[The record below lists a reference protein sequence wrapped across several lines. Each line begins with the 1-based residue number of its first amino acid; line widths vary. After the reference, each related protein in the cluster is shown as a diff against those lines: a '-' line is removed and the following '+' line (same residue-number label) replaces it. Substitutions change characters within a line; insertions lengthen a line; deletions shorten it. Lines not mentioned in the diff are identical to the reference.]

1 MLRQLPFDESYPNAA
16 GEDREWCARAAAR
29 GVEIAW
35 EPDAVVVHHQQ
46 LAGARGFLRQQY
58 RYGRGA
64 ARFRRGAADRRLAG
78 AGFYAG
84 LMRQG
89 FESGPA
95 VGGLVVA
102 SQLAVAAGVAVERF
116 TGLGGE
122 GG

>member
-46 LAGARGFLRQQY
+46 LTGARGFLRQQY

-64 ARFRRGAADRRLAG
+64 ARFRRGAADRRLAE

-84 LMRQG
+84 LVRPG
-89 FESGPA
+89 FESGPG
-95 VGGLVVA
+95 VGAMVVA
-102 SQLAVAAGVAVERF
+102 AQVAVAAGAAIERLK
-116 TGLGGE
+116 GLGGE
-122 GG
+122 AG